1 MQDIEK
7 PVLIKRVYNKN
18 LTEQMQK
25 TLDSPSKKSLKKEWG
40 ENKKGYCKVFALHAN
55 TMVESSTMFF

>member
-1 MQDIEK
+1 MILYMQDIEK

-25 TLDSPSKKSLKKEWG
+25 TLDSTSKKSLKKE
-40 ENKKGYCKVFALHAN
+40 
-55 TMVESSTMFF
+55 

>member
-1 MQDIEK
+1 MKKSRNSSEKFITYVNMILHMQDIEK

-25 TLDSPSKKSLKKEWG
+25 TLDSPSKKSLKKE
-40 ENKKGYCKVFALHAN
+40 
-55 TMVESSTMFF
+55 

>member
-1 MQDIEK
+1 MKKSRNSSEKFITYVKMILHMQDIEK

-25 TLDSPSKKSLKKEWG
+25 TLDSTSKKSLKKE
-40 ENKKGYCKVFALHAN
+40 
-55 TMVESSTMFF
+55 

>member
-1 MQDIEK
+1 MKKSRNSSEKFITYVKMILHMQDIEK

-25 TLDSPSKKSLKKEWG
+25 TLDSPSKKSLKKE
-40 ENKKGYCKVFALHAN
+40 
-55 TMVESSTMFF
+55 

>member
-1 MQDIEK
+1 MKKSRNSSEKFITYVKMILYMQDIEK

-25 TLDSPSKKSLKKEWG
+25 TLDSTSKKSLKKE
-40 ENKKGYCKVFALHAN
+40 
-55 TMVESSTMFF
+55 